1 MKPTSLPRLFDQ
13 LPADAVIER
22 RIAGGGVVFR
32 QGSKTG
38 GLWFVHQGR
47 VDLQR
52 VTDAGHPVLI
62 HRAGP
67 NEMFAEASLFS
78 ERYHCT
84 AISVGESIVT
94 QMNRASVLEAMRT
107 DPEFAISMSAML
119 ARQVQA
125 YRRLIEILS
134 IRKAEDRVFEAA
146 AQDMLGS
153 DLKAFSARIGLT
165 HETVYRALARLTE
178 QGRMIKSARGVYAV
192 CRPATGTHGKSNE
205 R

>member
-1 MKPTSLPRLFDQ
+1 MTPSPLPRLFDQ
-13 LPADAVIER
+13 LPADALTEKR
-22 RIAGGGVVFR
+22 FAGGEIVFR
-32 QGSKTG
+32 QGSRTG
-38 GLWFVHQGR
+38 GLWFVHHGR

-84 AISVGESIVT
+84 AVSVGDSMVT
-94 QMNRASVLEAMRT
+94 EMNRASVLQAMQR
-107 DPEFAISMSAML
+107 DPAFAISMSAML
-119 ARQVQA
+119 AGQVQS
-125 YRRLIEILS
+125 YRRLVEILS

-165 HETVYRALARLTE
+165 HETVYRALARLTK
-178 QGRMIKSARGVYAV
+178 QGRMTKSARGVYAV
-192 CRPATGTHGKSNE
+192 CQPGAGMPAE
-205 R
+205 AIE